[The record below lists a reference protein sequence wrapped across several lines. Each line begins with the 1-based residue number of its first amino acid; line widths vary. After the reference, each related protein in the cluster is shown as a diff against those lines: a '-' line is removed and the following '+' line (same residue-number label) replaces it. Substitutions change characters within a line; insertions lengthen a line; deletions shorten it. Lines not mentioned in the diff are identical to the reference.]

1 MLYNISVKIKIYGG
15 CPMYTTYKEYLKQ
28 ETSLP
33 FEEAMQIWNQIAEQ
47 GEADAACRELI
58 DRFLKCAVD
67 YVRIRNGWNQKS
79 LAEKG
84 QADAER
90 TCCHNLVIS
99 AKNKLSVYMYEHKL
113 GNDWDD
119 WLGEERKRIGD
130 FACYVVLLQGLE
142 AR

>member
-1 MLYNISVKIKIYGG
+1 
-15 CPMYTTYKEYLKQ
+15 MYTTYKEYLKQ

-33 FEEAMQIWNQIAEQ
+33 FEEAMQIWNQIAE
-47 GEADAACRELI
+47 
-58 DRFLKCAVD
+58 
-67 YVRIRNGWNQKS
+67 
-79 LAEKG
+79 
-84 QADAER
+84 R
-90 TCCHNLVIS
+90 TRCHNFVIS

>member
-15 CPMYTTYKEYLKQ
+15 CPTYTTYKEYLKQ

-33 FEEAMQIWNQIAEQ
+33 FEEAMQIWNQIAER
-47 GEADAACRELI
+47 GEADAACGELI

-90 TCCHNLVIS
+90 TRCHNLVIS

>member
-1 MLYNISVKIKIYGG
+1 MCESETDGTRNRWQR
-15 CPMYTTYKEYLKQ
+15 KE
-28 ETSLP
+28 
-33 FEEAMQIWNQIAEQ
+33 
-47 GEADAACRELI
+47 
-58 DRFLKCAVD
+58 
-67 YVRIRNGWNQKS
+67 
-79 LAEKG
+79 

-90 TCCHNLVIS
+90 TRCHNLVIS

>member
-1 MLYNISVKIKIYGG
+1 
-15 CPMYTTYKEYLKQ
+15 MYTTYKEYLKQ

-33 FEEAMQIWNQIAEQ
+33 FEEAMQIWNQIAER

-90 TCCHNLVIS
+90 TRCHNRRL
-99 AKNKLSVYMYEHKL
+99 
-113 GNDWDD
+113 
-119 WLGEERKRIGD
+119 R
-130 FACYVVLLQGLE
+130 VLCGT
-142 AR
+142 ASGTGSKIV

>member
-1 MLYNISVKIKIYGG
+1 
-15 CPMYTTYKEYLKQ
+15 MYTTYKEYLKQ
-28 ETSLP
+28 ETPLP
-33 FEEAMQIWNQIAEQ
+33 FEEAMQIWNQIAE
-47 GEADAACRELI
+47 
-58 DRFLKCAVD
+58 
-67 YVRIRNGWNQKS
+67 
-79 LAEKG
+79 
-84 QADAER
+84 R
-90 TCCHNLVIS
+90 TRCHNLVIS

>member
-1 MLYNISVKIKIYGG
+1 
-15 CPMYTTYKEYLKQ
+15 MYTTYKEYLKQ

-33 FEEAMQIWNQIAEQ
+33 FEEAMQIWNQ
-47 GEADAACRELI
+47 
-58 DRFLKCAVD
+58 
-67 YVRIRNGWNQKS
+67 KS

-90 TCCHNLVIS
+90 TRCHNLVIS

>member
-1 MLYNISVKIKIYGG
+1 
-15 CPMYTTYKEYLKQ
+15 MYTTYKEYLKQ

-33 FEEAMQIWNQIAEQ
+33 FEEAMQIWNQIAE
-47 GEADAACRELI
+47 
-58 DRFLKCAVD
+58 
-67 YVRIRNGWNQKS
+67 
-79 LAEKG
+79 
-84 QADAER
+84 R
-90 TCCHNLVIS
+90 TRCHNLVIG

>member
-1 MLYNISVKIKIYGG
+1 
-15 CPMYTTYKEYLKQ
+15 MYTTYKEYLKQ

-90 TCCHNLVIS
+90 TRCHNLVIS
-99 AKNKLSVYMYEHKL
+99 AKNKLSVYMYEHNLCPSHFKSFCCNIGIQCHIL
-113 GNDWDD
+113 R
-119 WLGEERKRIGD
+119 LKRRHAVSILMKD
-130 FACYVVLLQGLE
+130 TA
-142 AR
+142 

>member
-1 MLYNISVKIKIYGG
+1 
-15 CPMYTTYKEYLKQ
+15 MYTTYKEYLKQ

-33 FEEAMQIWNQIAEQ
+33 VEEAMQIWNQIAE
-47 GEADAACRELI
+47 
-58 DRFLKCAVD
+58 
-67 YVRIRNGWNQKS
+67 
-79 LAEKG
+79 
-84 QADAER
+84 R
-90 TCCHNLVIS
+90 TRCHNLVIS

-130 FACYVVLLQGLE
+130 FACYVVLLQGLD

>member
-1 MLYNISVKIKIYGG
+1 
-15 CPMYTTYKEYLKQ
+15 MYTIYKEYLKQ

-33 FEEAMQIWNQIAEQ
+33 FEEAMQIWNQIAE
-47 GEADAACRELI
+47 
-58 DRFLKCAVD
+58 
-67 YVRIRNGWNQKS
+67 
-79 LAEKG
+79 
-84 QADAER
+84 R
-90 TCCHNLVIS
+90 TRCHNLVIS

>member
-28 ETSLP
+28 ETSLS

-58 DRFLKCAVD
+58 DRFMKCAVD

-90 TCCHNLVIS
+90 TRCHNQCEKQTVRL
-99 AKNKLSVYMYEHKL
+99 
-113 GNDWDD
+113 
-119 WLGEERKRIGD
+119 
-130 FACYVVLLQGLE
+130 YV
-142 AR
+142 

>member
-1 MLYNISVKIKIYGG
+1 
-15 CPMYTTYKEYLKQ
+15 MYTTYKEYLKP

-33 FEEAMQIWNQIAEQ
+33 FEEAMQIWNQIAE
-47 GEADAACRELI
+47 
-58 DRFLKCAVD
+58 
-67 YVRIRNGWNQKS
+67 
-79 LAEKG
+79 
-84 QADAER
+84 R
-90 TCCHNLVIS
+90 TRCHNLVIS

>member
-1 MLYNISVKIKIYGG
+1 
-15 CPMYTTYKEYLKQ
+15 MYTTYKEYLKQ

-47 GEADAACRELI
+47 GEAE
-58 DRFLKCAVD
+58 
-67 YVRIRNGWNQKS
+67 
-79 LAEKG
+79 
-84 QADAER
+84 
-90 TCCHNLVIS
+90 
-99 AKNKLSVYMYEHKL
+99 NKLSVYMYEHKL

>member
-1 MLYNISVKIKIYGG
+1 
-15 CPMYTTYKEYLKQ
+15 MYTTYKEYLKQ

-33 FEEAMQIWNQIAEQ
+33 FEEAMQIWNQIAE
-47 GEADAACRELI
+47 
-58 DRFLKCAVD
+58 
-67 YVRIRNGWNQKS
+67 
-79 LAEKG
+79 
-84 QADAER
+84 R
-90 TCCHNLVIS
+90 TRCHNLVIS

>member
-1 MLYNISVKIKIYGG
+1 
-15 CPMYTTYKEYLKQ
+15 MYTTYKEYLKQ

-33 FEEAMQIWNQIAEQ
+33 FEEAMQIWNQIAE
-47 GEADAACRELI
+47 
-58 DRFLKCAVD
+58 
-67 YVRIRNGWNQKS
+67 
-79 LAEKG
+79 
-84 QADAER
+84 R
-90 TCCHNLVIS
+90 TRCHNLVIS

-113 GNDWDD
+113 DNDWDD